1 MDETGQAPT
10 FDETPSFTDHEDPAA
25 AFLQREQEEL
35 GDLGE
40 DSLGFTP
47 GSTNVRRFSLNHRRI
62 NNLNKIDLQAVS
74 GFTGEVGYKMGGGL
88 PDTGELLGETVITHL
103 IFQWRYMQWYFRLQ
117 I

>member
-47 GSTNVRRFSLNHRRI
+47 GSVNVCYDGLN
-62 NNLNKIDLQAVS
+62 
-74 GFTGEVGYKMGGGL
+74 YKL
-88 PDTGELLGETVITHL
+88 YTLE
-103 IFQWRYMQWYFRLQ
+103 
-117 I
+117 

>member
-10 FDETPSFTDHEDPAA
+10 FDETPSFTDQEDPAA

-47 GSTNVRRFSLNHRRI
+47 GSSNVRHCKLKYMPLIVRVPLAGGKWIYGRSW
-62 NNLNKIDLQAVS
+62 LQD
-74 GFTGEVGYKMGGGL
+74 GWRFTGYWRIVRRDGKY
-88 PDTGELLGETVITHL
+88 THL
-103 IFQWRYMQWYFRLQ
+103 TSFNKNICNGILEC
-117 I
+117 

>member
-35 GDLGE
+35 GDLAE

-47 GSTNVRRFSLNHRRI
+47 GSSNVRYC
-62 NNLNKIDLQAVS
+62 
-74 GFTGEVGYKMGGGL
+74 G
-88 PDTGELLGETVITHL
+88 
-103 IFQWRYMQWYFRLQ
+103 
-117 I
+117 

>member
-10 FDETPSFTDHEDPAA
+10 FDETPSFTDQEDPAA

-47 GSTNVRRFSLNHRRI
+47 GSANVRHC
-62 NNLNKIDLQAVS
+62 NLNYTLNMI
-74 GFTGEVGYKMGGGL
+74 
-88 PDTGELLGETVITHL
+88 
-103 IFQWRYMQWYFRLQ
+103 
-117 I
+117 

>member
-10 FDETPSFTDHEDPAA
+10 FDETPSFTDQEDPAA

-47 GSTNVRRFSLNHRRI
+47 GSSNVRHYKLKCAF
-62 NNLNKIDLQAVS
+62 DC
-74 GFTGEVGYKMGGGL
+74 TGM
-88 PDTGELLGETVITHL
+88 I
-103 IFQWRYMQWYFRLQ
+103 
-117 I
+117 